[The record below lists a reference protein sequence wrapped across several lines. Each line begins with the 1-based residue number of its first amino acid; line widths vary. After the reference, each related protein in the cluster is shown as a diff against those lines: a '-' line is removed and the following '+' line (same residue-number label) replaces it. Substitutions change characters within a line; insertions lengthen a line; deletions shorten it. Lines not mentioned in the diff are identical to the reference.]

1 MGHGEEDKSRGFAE
15 EAGNQHHHQY
25 GTFQGVSNYPPPQN
39 SPPVT
44 GFPQPSAPPG
54 VYDSPAPHY
63 AHGYQTV
70 PGSCFLSQGKP
81 IYSLFCVLETVH
93 GIAEG
98 RPVTVRQRR
107 LPCCGIGLG
116 WFLFIVG
123 FFFGAIP
130 WYLGMFIMI
139 VGRRVDHREKPG
151 YIACTIAAILVT
163 IAVILGVSKGA
174 EEW

>member
-1 MGHGEEDKSRGFAE
+1 MGQGEEDKSRGFAE
-15 EAGNQHHHQY
+15 EAGNQHHHHQY

-44 GFPQPSAPPG
+44 GFPQPSPPPG
-54 VYDSPAPHY
+54 AYDSSAPYY

-70 PGSCFLSQGKP
+70 PVYGG
-81 IYSLFCVLETVH
+81 V
-93 GIAEG
+93 AEG

-123 FFFGAIP
+123 FFLGAIP
-130 WYLGMFIMI
+130 WYIGMFIMI
-139 VGRRVDHREKPG
+139 VGRRIDHREKPG
-151 YIACTIAAILVT
+151 YIACTIAAILAT